1 MRAQTLPPAAGWQW
15 LMGGFAIFR
24 RNPVMLGMLVVTYWF
39 TVLFL
44 NVVPVVGV
52 LMASLA
58 IPGLSVGL
66 MQAARNL
73 ERGQPIGLQTL
84 FGSLKDNGRTL
95 VALGALYL
103 CATLGVLGLSSL
115 LDGGELMQFMLAS
128 NRAERAAVE
137 DSDFLLSAM
146 FVMMLMVPVL
156 MAWWFAPVLAAW
168 HRLSVGRALFFSLM
182 ACWMNWRPFL
192 TYGIA
197 LLVVVGVLPGLLLGI
212 LLLLMPGAANLATA
226 ILTLPMVLVVA
237 PTVFA
242 SFYASYRDI
251 FGISEIV

>member
-1 MRAQTLPPAAGWQW
+1 
-15 LMGGFAIFR
+15 MGGFAIFR

-168 HRLSVGRALFFSLM
+168 HRLSVGRALFFSFM
-182 ACWMNWRPFL
+182 ACWMNWRSFL

>member
-1 MRAQTLPPAAGWQW
+1 
-15 LMGGFAIFR
+15 MGGFAIYR
-24 RNPVMLGMLVVTYWF
+24 RNPLMFGMLVVSYWF

-44 NVVPVVGV
+44 NVVPFIGV
-52 LMASLA
+52 LVASLA

-103 CATLGVLGLSSL
+103 FGTLGVLGLSSL
-115 LDGGELMQFMLAS
+115 LDGGDLMHFMLAS
-128 NRAERAAVE
+128 NRAERAVVE
-137 DSDFLLSAM
+137 ESDFLLSAM
-146 FVMMLMVPVL
+146 FVTMLMIPVL
-156 MAWWFAPVLAAW
+156 MAWWFAPVLASW
-168 HRLSVGRALFFSLM
+168 HRLSVGRALFFSFM

-192 TYGIA
+192 TYGIG
-197 LLVVVGVLPGLLLGI
+197 LLIVVGIVPGLLLGI
-212 LLLLMPGAANLATA
+212 LLLIMPGAANLATA